1 MNSNDTSHL
10 LQIAIGAVRDV
21 AQMAVEARSANTAHH
36 HRFELDGREVKLNL
50 DTEMSIALIAGLV
63 PSGIS
68 VVSEEAPH
76 THDAVDE
83 YVWLI
88 DPLDGSMNFLR
99 GTGPSAVSCA
109 LLRGNDPVFGV
120 ILDLSSGSVT
130 WGGKGLGAFTNDFPI
145 VATRVLRIDEAVVC
159 TGVPA
164 HLNTDDPDAIAPL
177 DFLLKRARKI
187 RMIGSAAMS
196 LLLVARGSADFY
208 AEEAVMPWDVAAGLA
223 IVEGAHG
230 TTWTS
235 DTSRS
240 SPMAVAA
247 GSTEL
252 VNAYRQERN

>member
-1 MNSNDTSHL
+1 MNSSDTSQL
-10 LQIAIGAVRDV
+10 LQVAVKAVRDV
-21 AQMAVEARSANTAHH
+21 AQKAFESRSANIAHH

-50 DTEMSIALIAGLV
+50 DTEMSAALTAGLA

-76 THDAVDE
+76 THDVVDE

-120 ILDLSSGSVT
+120 VLDLSSGSVT
-130 WGGKGLGAFTNDFPI
+130 WGGKGLGAFTNDSPI
-145 VATRVLRIDEAVVC
+145 AATRVLSIDQAIVC

-164 HLNTDDPDAIAPL
+164 HLNTEDPDAIAPL
-177 DFLLKRARKI
+177 VFLLKRARKI

-208 AEEAVMPWDVAAGLA
+208 AEEAIMPWDVAAGLA
-223 IVEGAHG
+223 IVEGAQG

-235 DTSRS
+235 DLSRS
-240 SPMAVAA
+240 NPMAVAA
-247 GSTEL
+247 GSAEL
-252 VNAYRQERN
+252 VNAYRQERS

>member
-1 MNSNDTSHL
+1 MNSSDISHL
-10 LQIAIGAVRDV
+10 LQVAVDAVRDV
-21 AQMAVEARSANTAHH
+21 AQKAFESRSANFALH
-36 HRFELDGREVKLNL
+36 HRFELDGREVKLDL
-50 DTEMSIALIAGLV
+50 DTEMSVALIAGLA

-68 VVSEEAPH
+68 IISEEAPH

-109 LLRGNDPVFGV
+109 LLRGNDPIFGV
-120 ILDLSSGSVT
+120 VLDLSSGSVT
-130 WGGKGLGAFTNDFPI
+130 WGGKGLGAFTNDSPI
-145 VATRVLRIDEAVVC
+145 VATRVLSIDDAVVC

-164 HLNTDDPDAIAPL
+164 RLNTDDPDAIAPL
-177 DFLLKRARKI
+177 VFLLKRARKI

-223 IVEGAHG
+223 IVEGAQG
-230 TTWTS
+230 ATWTS
-235 DTSRS
+235 DISRS

-247 GSTEL
+247 GSAEL
-252 VNAYRQERN
+252 VNAYRQERS

>member
-1 MNSNDTSHL
+1 MNSSDISHL
-10 LQIAIGAVRDV
+10 LQVAVDAVRDV
-21 AQMAVEARSANTAHH
+21 AQKAFESRSANFGLH
-36 HRFELDGREVKLNL
+36 HRFELDGREVKLDL
-50 DTEMSIALIAGLV
+50 DTEMSVALIAGLA

-68 VVSEEAPH
+68 IISEEAPH

-109 LLRGNDPVFGV
+109 LLRGNDPIFGV
-120 ILDLSSGSVT
+120 VLDLSSGSVT
-130 WGGKGLGAFTNDFPI
+130 WGGKGLGAFTNDSPI
-145 VATRVLRIDEAVVC
+145 VATRVLSIDDAVVC

-164 HLNTDDPDAIAPL
+164 RLNTDDPDAIAPL
-177 DFLLKRARKI
+177 VFLLKRARKI

-223 IVEGAHG
+223 IVEGAQG
-230 TTWTS
+230 ATWTS
-235 DTSRS
+235 DISRS

-247 GSTEL
+247 GSAEL
-252 VNAYRQERN
+252 VNAYRQERS